1 MGLFD
6 ISDENV
12 NVINLGALGTVV
24 LDLETTLTIIA
35 LATAVIL
42 NIVKIVANIK
52 HIRDKDVTSE

>member
-24 LDLETTLTIIA
+24 LDLETTLTIFA

-42 NIVKIVANIK
+42 NIVKIIANIK
-52 HIRDKDVTSE
+52 RIKNKDVIKD

>member
-24 LDLETTLTIIA
+24 LDLETTLTIFA

-42 NIVKIVANIK
+42 NIVKIIANIK
-52 HIRDKDVTSE
+52 RIKGKDVIKD

>member
-24 LDLETTLTIIA
+24 LDLETTLTIFA

-42 NIVKIVANIK
+42 NIVKIIANIK
-52 HIRDKDVTSE
+52 RIKGKDVIKE

>member
-24 LDLETTLTIIA
+24 LDLETTLTIFA

-42 NIVKIVANIK
+42 NIVKIIANIK
-52 HIRDKDVTSE
+52 RIKDKDVIKD

>member
-24 LDLETTLTIIA
+24 LDLETTLTIFA

-42 NIVKIVANIK
+42 NIVKIVANVK
-52 HIRDKDVTSE
+52 RMRDKDVTSE

>member
-24 LDLETTLTIIA
+24 LDLETTLTIFA

-42 NIVKIVANIK
+42 NIVKIIANIK
-52 HIRDKDVTSE
+52 RIKDKDVIKE